1 MDLEHLPSA
10 GCATVRVS
18 VSILVSLPAY
28 VTVGRDGHD
37 GACVCVSAGCPY
49 ACLDKHV
56 TKSLTSVSFQDSVC
70 VHVCNY
76 QVYESL
82 LAGLGPDGMC
92 VGVCH
97 GTCAQVSACSP
108 GYSHVQV
115 RTRLH
120 TCLCAHGLAHAE
132 DAPGFV
138 TARPLPVCV
147 PMTEQA
153 CGAPGHVYDVRVCCG
168 VCVSQCVRVA
178 VCAPTRVP
186 TISPRVFMAR
196 SVGAPR
202 LLLSVLPAAC
212 AVVRVFPVSR
222 ACVCVFLGA

>member
-28 VTVGRDGHD
+28 VTVGKDGHD
-37 GACVCVSAGCPY
+37 GACPY

-70 VHVCNY
+70 VRVCKY

-82 LAGLGPDGMC
+82 PAGLGPEGMC
-92 VGVCH
+92 VGVCD

-153 CGAPGHVYDVRVCCG
+153 CGAPGHVYDVRVYCR
-168 VCVSQCVRVA
+168 VCVC
-178 VCAPTRVP
+178 
-186 TISPRVFMAR
+186 R
-196 SVGAPR
+196 SVSGLPC
-202 LLLSVLPAAC
+202 VLPQECLQFPPAC
-212 AVVRVFPVSR
+212 LW
-222 ACVCVFLGA
+222 LGVWVPQGFS